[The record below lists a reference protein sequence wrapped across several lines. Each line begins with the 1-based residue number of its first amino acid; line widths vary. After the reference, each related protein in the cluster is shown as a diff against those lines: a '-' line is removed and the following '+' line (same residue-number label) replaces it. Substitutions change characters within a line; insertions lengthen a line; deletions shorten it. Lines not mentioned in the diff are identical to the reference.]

1 MSASF
6 SGQTLGKKY
15 SFPLSICVN
24 ISNSMSSFVVVK
36 MPLSTLERLYFFTFA
51 LIAFGPVANRPILL
65 IGVPLLFNS
74 IVGMYIDSALDSIL
88 FDSLFLT
95 IEVSSLA
102 FNINSSSFSF
112 CSRFGTIS

>member
-51 LIAFGPVANRPILL
+51 LIAFGPVASKQILL
-65 IGVPLLFNS
+65 IGFPLSFNA
-74 IVGMYIDSALDSIL
+74 IVGMYRDSALDSISPE
-88 FDSLFLT
+88 SLFLT
-95 IEVSSLA
+95 INDSSLA
-102 FNINSSSFSF
+102 FSMNSNSFSF
-112 CSRFGTIS
+112 CSRFGTIL